1 MSKLENTSFQFLSEI
16 PENDLYK
23 KLIEQL
29 NKDFQMSGIEEEFSL
44 KTTPKF
50 LISQLQR
57 SIYKLINSNYSEYL
71 NLMYRIDVS
80 ENQLKK
86 IDVSDVDQIGYVI
99 LKREWQ
105 KVWIRSKF

>member
-1 MSKLENTSFQFLSEI
+1 MSKLEDTSFQFLSEI
-16 PENDLYK
+16 PENDLYI

-29 NKDFQMSGIEEEFSL
+29 NKDFQMTGIEEQFSL
-44 KTTPKF
+44 ETTPKF
-50 LISQLQR
+50 LISQLQN

-86 IDVSDVDQIGYVI
+86 IDVLDVEQIGYVI

>member
-1 MSKLENTSFQFLSEI
+1 MSKLEETSFQFLSEI
-16 PENDLYK
+16 PENHLYI

-29 NKDFQMSGIEEEFSL
+29 NKDFQMTGIDKEFSL
-44 KTTPKF
+44 DTTPKLLIIQLQGSIHK
-50 LISQLQR
+50 LIS
-57 SIYKLINSNYSEYL
+57 SNYSEYL

-86 IDVSDVDQIGYVI
+86 IDVSDFEQVVYLI

>member
-1 MSKLENTSFQFLSEI
+1 MSKLEENSFQFLSEI
-16 PENDLYK
+16 PENYLYI

-29 NKDFQMSGIEEEFSL
+29 NKDFQMTGIEDNFALE
-44 KTTPKF
+44 TPPKL
-50 LISQLQR
+50 LISQLKN

-86 IDVSDVDQIGYVI
+86 IDVSDIEQIVYLI